1 MRRISIRVA
10 LIALS
15 ILLGVF
21 VSCRAQKPAINVQ
34 LLATNAQP
42 LSPVIQAELA
52 VSASEKQLGLMY
64 RKHLGETEG
73 MLFIFPDESLRSFWM
88 KNTYVELDIIFLDAS
103 LRVVSISER
112 ATPLTETKRS
122 STAPAKYVLEVRG
135 GMSKTWGVGP
145 GSVLKVDGA
154 LPAATS

>member
-1 MRRISIRVA
+1 MRRISIRIA

-15 ILLGVF
+15 TLLGVF
-21 VSCRAQKPAINVQ
+21 VSCRAQKPSVSVQ
-34 LLATNAQP
+34 LLTADAQP

-64 RKHLGETEG
+64 RKQLGETEG

-88 KNTYVELDIIFLDAS
+88 KNTYVELDIIFLDAA

-135 GMSKTWGVGP
+135 GLSKTWGVGP
-145 GSVLKVDGA
+145 GSMLKVEGA
-154 LPAATS
+154 LPAPTS